1 MAIHRRHRPRHPHRR
16 PRPHHHRSSTSTAR
30 SHDARFHVTQLRG
43 FEKLCE
49 GRPFTE
55 MPALMARICGICPV
69 SHLIA
74 SAKACDAIMAVRIPP
89 AAENLRRVMNLAQ
102 IIQSH
107 ALSFFHLSSPGPAA
121 RHGRRPGRPQPA
133 RAGLRHPGI
142 VREGIRLR
150 QLGQEV
156 IALLGRTRIH
166 PGWVVPGGVS
176 APLTEQQRDTILAR
190 IPEQL
195 TVALRT
201 VDWFKGL
208 LDGFTEEIRS
218 FANFPSHFM
227 ALVDEDGGLEH
238 YSGRLRVIDAAGKA
252 VVDDLEPERYHEVLA
267 ERAEP
272 WTYLKFPY
280 LRAKGYPEGI
290 YRVGPLAR
298 LNAIDGC
305 GTRWADQELAEF
317 RLLGHGTVQSTFYA
331 HYARLIEILFALERM
346 QQLLEDRS
354 ILSPHVRSH
363 ASANAFEGIG
373 VAEAPRGTLIHH
385 YWVDEHGLVRDVNL
399 VIATGHNNLAM
410 NRGVLQVAKRFVK
423 DGVLSDGILNRV
435 EAVIRAFD
443 PCLSCSTHAVGR
455 MPLVVELVA
464 ADGTVVD
471 RRERPAG

>member
-1 MAIHRRHRPRHPHRR
+1 M
-16 PRPHHHRSSTSTAR
+16 TSTVVIDPVTR
-30 SHDARFHVTQLRG
+30 IEGHGRITIELDEHGYVHDARFHVTQLRG

-69 SHLIA
+69 AHLIA
-74 SAKACDAIMAVRIPP
+74 AAQACDAIMAVRIPP
-89 AAENLRRVMNLAQ
+89 AAENLRRIMNLAQ
-102 IIQSH
+102 ILQSH
-107 ALSFFHLSSPGPAA
+107 ALAFFHLSAPDLLLGMDGDPAT
-121 RHGRRPGRPQPA
+121 RNLFGL
-133 RAGLRHPGI
+133 AGQHPGI

-150 QLGQEV
+150 QFGQEV
-156 IALLGRTRIH
+156 IELLGGKRIH
-166 PGWVVPGGVS
+166 PGWVVPGGVA
-176 APLTEQQRDTILAR
+176 APLTEQQRDAILAR

-195 TVALRT
+195 TVVLRT
-201 VDWFKGL
+201 VDWFKGT
-208 LDGFTEEIRS
+208 LDGFAEEIRS
-218 FANFPSHFM
+218 FANFPSLFM
-227 ALVDEDGGLEH
+227 GLVDDEGGLEH
-238 YSGRLRVIDAAGKA
+238 YSGRLRVVDATGRA
-252 VVDDLEPERYHEVLA
+252 VVDGLDPTRYGEIIA

-280 LRAKGYPEGI
+280 YRAKGYPDGI

-298 LNAIDGC
+298 LNVVDAC

-331 HYARLIEILFALERM
+331 HYARLIEVLFALERM
-346 QQLLEDRS
+346 QQLLEDRA
-354 ILSPHVRSH
+354 ILSPHVRAH

-385 YWVDEHGLVRDVNL
+385 YTVDEHGLIRDANL

-423 DGVLSDGILNRV
+423 DGALSDGILNRI

-455 MPLVVELVA
+455 MPLVVELR
-464 ADGTVVD
+464 DHGGGLVD
-471 RRERPAG
+471 RRERGAR